1 MNEEKGQFCA
11 YLSNLHSSF
20 EDCETFVA
28 TKMKRNS
35 VKEGVEI
42 KKYYYV
48 FMLHCLRFDKS
59 LKKIL
64 NVMLARISQ
73 LQEAYLRSSLGS
85 NETRKIKPWLSTGIL
100 YWIRATFCV
109 DLTLR
114 IKVVH
119 SFIFHITQY
128 EHVM

>member
-28 TKMKRNS
+28 TKMKRT
-35 VKEGVEI
+35 VWKRL
-42 KKYYYV
+42 KKCYYV

-59 LKKIL
+59 LKRIL
-64 NVMLARISQ
+64 HVMLARISQ

-119 SFIFHITQY
+119 SFKFHMV
-128 EHVM
+128 HVMYYY

>member
-42 KKYYYV
+42 KKSYYV

-59 LKKIL
+59 LKRIL
-64 NVMLARISQ
+64 HVMLEYHNYKRPTYGHHLVQ
-73 LQEAYLRSSLGS
+73 MKLG
-85 NETRKIKPWLSTGIL
+85 K
-100 YWIRATFCV
+100 
-109 DLTLR
+109 
-114 IKVVH
+114 
-119 SFIFHITQY
+119 
-128 EHVM
+128 

>member
-28 TKMKRNS
+28 TKMKRNF

-42 KKYYYV
+42 KKSYYV

-59 LKKIL
+59 LKRIL
-64 NVMLARISQ
+64 LHVMLEYHNYNSRG
-73 LQEAYLRSSLGS
+73 L
-85 NETRKIKPWLSTGIL
+85 
-100 YWIRATFCV
+100 
-109 DLTLR
+109 LTIIIWFKRNSENKALT
-114 IKVVH
+114 VH
-119 SFIFHITQY
+119 WNS
-128 EHVM
+128 VLD

>member
-11 YLSNLHSSF
+11 YLSNLHSSSK
-20 EDCETFVA
+20 DCETFVA
-28 TKMKRNS
+28 TKMKRIS

-114 IKVVH
+114 VKVVH
-119 SFIFHITQY
+119 SFIFHIKQY

>member
-1 MNEEKGQFCA
+1 MKKRGNFA
-11 YLSNLHSSF
+11 HIFLIYIVLP

-59 LKKIL
+59 LKRIL
-64 NVMLARISQ
+64 NVMLEYHNKRPTYGHHLVQ
-73 LQEAYLRSSLGS
+73 MKLG
-85 NETRKIKPWLSTGIL
+85 K
-100 YWIRATFCV
+100 
-109 DLTLR
+109 
-114 IKVVH
+114 
-119 SFIFHITQY
+119 
-128 EHVM
+128 